1 MQTYYQCPQVNDG
14 GLRSDITMSAM
25 LMTLG
30 SRVLRAALIGTINC
44 GITGNI
50 FPPPA

>member
-1 MQTYYQCPQVNDG
+1 MV
-14 GLRSDITMSAM
+14 GLRSDITMSVM

-44 GITGNI
+44 GIAGNI
-50 FPPPA
+50 FPSPA